1 MSPLLLP
8 PRRRSF
14 LFKAGK
20 VKVLAARDC
29 FAQHTRNGLH
39 RYYLDY
45 SFGGAS
51 AGQDDE
57 PERIL
62 MACGC
67 NPSKATRDGSDNT
80 VSKLVNVARQWG
92 YTRLLMANVFS
103 YCDNDPANLR
113 APGLVLRDRQTDQF
127 LEAMVANAGA
137 FLCCWGEPAVD
148 LDANRCA
155 EIEAKLRATGKPL
168 FCIGYVKGTNIPKH
182 ASRIKYPVAPVPFG
196 AAP

>member
-1 MSPLLLP
+1 MSPLLLRP
-8 PRRRSF
+8 GRRSY

-29 FAQHTRNGLH
+29 FAMHTRNGLH

-45 SFGGAS
+45 SFEGAN

-67 NPSKATRDGSDNT
+67 NPHKATRHGSDNT

-103 YCDNDPANLR
+103 YCDKNPANLR
-113 APGLVLRDRQTDQF
+113 APGLVLRDWHTDRF
-127 LEAMVANAGA
+127 LKAMVANAQA

-148 LDANRCA
+148 LDAARCVK
-155 EIEAKLRATGKPL
+155 IEAMLRKTGKPL
-168 FCIGYVKGTNIPKH
+168 FCIGHVQGTNIPKH
-182 ASRIKYPVAPVPFG
+182 ASRLKYPAAQVPF
-196 AAP
+196 